1 MASIPIVDLTALV
14 RENDISNAHLI
25 VKQLDEAFSTV
36 GFVYLTNHGIDQ
48 TIIDKV
54 LKASKH
60 FFLLPDDIKKQTC
73 RDYSKNNDGYVGIN
87 QEILGT
93 DIHHEIKEAYNLTSS
108 KSVFPSEDTN
118 PEFRSSVTDLALKL
132 SELTRRLLACMA
144 LALGLTENYFVDR
157 HRFMFQDQDKNATT
171 FRTLY
176 YPSLSESDIQPGIV
190 RCGAHS
196 DYGTI
201 TLLLQDSVGGLE
213 VLSGSKWIPATPI
226 PGSILVNLG
235 DLMQFWTSDRY
246 TATVHRVLV
255 PEEELRRKSTRQSIA
270 FFVHPDNDVMVSQL
284 NGSSDQPAIGALDY
298 LKSRLSATYKY

>member
-1 MASIPIVDLTALV
+1 MASIPVVDLADLDLSGIADRV
-14 RENDISNAHLI
+14 

-36 GFVYLTNHGIDQ
+36 GFVYLTNHGIQQ
-48 TIIDKV
+48 TTIDNV

-60 FFLLPDDIKKQTC
+60 FFQFPDDIKNQT
-73 RDYSKNNDGYVGIN
+73 RRNHSQNNDGYVGIN

-93 DIHHEIKEAYNLTSS
+93 NDLQEIKEAYNITSPTS
-108 KSVFPSEDTN
+108 IFPSQEFN
-118 PEFRSSVTDLALKL
+118 PEFRSAVVSLALKL
-132 SELTRRLLACMA
+132 AELTRRLLTCMA
-144 LALGLTENYFVDR
+144 LALGLDGNFFVDR
-157 HRFMFQDQDKNATT
+157 HRFMFQDQTKNATT

-176 YPSLSESDIQPGIV
+176 YPSLADRHIQPGVV

-201 TLLLQDSVGGLE
+201 TLLLQDDVGGLE
-213 VLSGSKWIPATPI
+213 VLSGTEWISAVPI

-235 DLMQFWTSDRY
+235 DLMQFWTAGRY

-255 PEEELRRKSTRQSIA
+255 PEEEIRRKSTRQSIA

-284 NGSSDQPAIGALDY
+284 NGSKDHPPVGALDY
-298 LKSRLSATYKY
+298 LKTRLSATYKY